1 MWVYEKRLQIP
12 VDIKKRDLKMAKD
25 IYDALGGSD
34 GELNASMQYLHQRYT
49 MPTGQ
54 SIATLNDI
62 GTEELAHLEI
72 VASMIYQL
80 TDGATIEEIK
90 AAGLDTSYAG
100 RGLGVF
106 PQDPN
111 GVPWTAAYV
120 SLKADP
126 VADLTADM
134 SAEQKARASYEHLLD
149 LATDDDV
156 KRVLA
161 YLREREIVR
170 FQRFGETLMDV
181 QNHFN
186 SDRYFFMND
195 EQ

>member
-1 MWVYEKRLQIP
+1 MWKYSKKLQYPIN
-12 VDIKKRDLKMAKD
+12 IRNKNLKMAKAVMSQ
-25 IYDALGGSD
+25 YGGAQ
-34 GELNASMQYLHQRYT
+34 GELGAALRYLNQRYT
-49 MPTGQ
+49 MPDAKGR
-54 SIATLNDI
+54 ALLNDI

-161 YLREREIVR
+161 YLREREIVH

-186 SDRYFFMND
+186 SDRYFFMNE

>member
-1 MWVYEKRLQIP
+1 MF
-12 VDIKKRDLKMAKD
+12 
-25 IYDALGGSD
+25 
-34 GELNASMQYLHQRYT
+34 
-49 MPTGQ
+49 
-54 SIATLNDI
+54 
-62 GTEELAHLEI
+62 EI

-161 YLREREIVR
+161 YLREREIGRAQVCR
-170 FQRFGETLMDV
+170 QFDQAI
-181 QNHFN
+181 
-186 SDRYFFMND
+186 DRAK
-195 EQ
+195 QLIQTV

>member
-1 MWVYEKRLQIP
+1 
-12 VDIKKRDLKMAKD
+12 
-25 IYDALGGSD
+25 
-34 GELNASMQYLHQRYT
+34 
-49 MPTGQ
+49 
-54 SIATLNDI
+54 
-62 GTEELAHLEI
+62 
-72 VASMIYQL
+72 MIYQL

-161 YLREREIVR
+161 YLREREIVH

>member
-90 AAGLDTSYAG
+90 AAGLDTSYAVAVLSFLKIQMESLDC
-100 RGLGVF
+100 GLCF
-106 PQDPN
+106 I
-111 GVPWTAAYV
+111 
-120 SLKADP
+120 KADP
-126 VADLTADM
+126 VADNSNM

-149 LATDDDV
+149 
-156 KRVLA
+156 
-161 YLREREIVR
+161 
-170 FQRFGETLMDV
+170 
-181 QNHFN
+181 
-186 SDRYFFMND
+186 
-195 EQ
+195 

>member
-100 RGLGVF
+100 RGTWSF
-106 PQDPN
+106 PSRSKWSP
-111 GVPWTAAYV
+111 
-120 SLKADP
+120 
-126 VADLTADM
+126 
-134 SAEQKARASYEHLLD
+134 LD
-149 LATDDDV
+149 CGLCFI
-156 KRVLA
+156 KSR
-161 YLREREIVR
+161 
-170 FQRFGETLMDV
+170 
-181 QNHFN
+181 
-186 SDRYFFMND
+186 SCC
-195 EQ
+195 